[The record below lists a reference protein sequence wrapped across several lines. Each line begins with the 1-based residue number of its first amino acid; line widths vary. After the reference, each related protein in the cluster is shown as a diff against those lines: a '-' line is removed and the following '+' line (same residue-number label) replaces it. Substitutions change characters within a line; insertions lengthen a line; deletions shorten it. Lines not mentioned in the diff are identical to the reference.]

1 MPAGG
6 SESRMPMATSLW
18 TRSRP
23 ALTHT
28 VVQPCRPPECV
39 LYRAANVRCR
49 QKAQD
54 RSLSLKKVTVRPGTP

>member
-23 ALTHT
+23 VPTHT
-28 VVQPCRPPECV
+28 GVQPCRPPECV
-39 LYRAANVRCR
+39 LYRVPSSDTSAVEKRP
-49 QKAQD
+49 
-54 RSLSLKKVTVRPGTP
+54 RSEA